1 MTKLIHKCIA
11 CHGSGWYD
19 SVHKWGC
26 FRCGGLQ
33 YPSKQGTGI
42 DPLSNALCILDNV
55 FSDWIDVKDA
65 IHEAMVY
72 TGWTRKFTTDYLNWM
87 WSQSL
92 IVVIDGKAID
102 NGIYQNIIE
111 SEVN

>member
-1 MTKLIHKCIA
+1 
-11 CHGSGWYD
+11 
-19 SVHKWGC
+19 
-26 FRCGGLQ
+26 
-33 YPSKQGTGI
+33 
-42 DPLSNALCILDNV
+42 
-55 FSDWIDVKDA
+55 
-65 IHEAMVY
+65 MVY